1 MLVAQACV
9 SADALLLVLDAQEHA
24 VIHAQEHAVAD
35 AVAIAHHHVLAD
47 VRAAQGAVADAQAN
61 VETLAPALAN
71 QLVRDFAISRVQTIA
86 ELIALRVA
94 LAVVAMNVR
103 MLVAGTAMEHAQA
116 HAKGTVS
123 NHVLAAQEHV
133 HLHVPADAWLDAKD
147 IVQVLTWRI
156 LHHYKQTKY
165 KLGRILRCR

>member
-1 MLVAQACV
+1 V
-9 SADALLLVLDAQEHA
+9 
-24 VIHAQEHAVAD
+24 AVAE
-35 AVAIAHHHVLAD
+35 AIAHHHVLAD
-47 VRAAQGAVADAQAN
+47 AQVAQGAVVVAQADAEAL
-61 VETLAPALAN
+61 VPVLAN
-71 QLVRDFAISRVQTIA
+71 PHVRDFAISLVQTIA
-86 ELIALRVA
+86 VLIALRVA

-123 NHVLAAQEHV
+123 NHVLDAQEHV
-133 HLHVPADAWLDAKD
+133 HLHVLADAWLDAKA

-156 LHHYKQTKY
+156 LHHYKRTKY